1 MPFPV
6 VLLLRLQP
14 FIICRPPLTVVLLL
28 GGGAAD
34 AGAGGGGGGGGGAE
48 DPTAVAAGIAGL
60 LGESAE
66 EETVDSGKTV
76 AADAV
81 VEAPPVETFTVSI
94 APAAKAAAAPAAEGG
109 PGNSLSS

>member
-34 AGAGGGGGGGGGAE
+34 AGAGGGGGGAE